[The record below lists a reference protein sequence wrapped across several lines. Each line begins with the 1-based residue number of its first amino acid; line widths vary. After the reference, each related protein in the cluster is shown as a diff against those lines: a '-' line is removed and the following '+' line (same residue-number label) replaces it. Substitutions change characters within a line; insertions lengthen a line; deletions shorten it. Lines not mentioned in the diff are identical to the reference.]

1 MIHSRKRIK
10 SLPTKEQVE
19 TERKRYRWK
28 KAYFKALRGTISVLT
43 YMAAVA
49 ALIATLVLP
58 VLQIEGTSM
67 EPPLVNGDIV
77 LLTKTTAFGRGDI
90 CGFAW
95 NNKILIKRVIGIPG
109 DWIEI
114 DTDGTVYLNGEKLD
128 EPYAEQIAFGE
139 CDLEFPYQVPQE
151 QYFVLGDMA
160 GFAARGKHTIAIAG
174 AIAVGILIL
183 DAAITM
189 IKKMHKKVLPRVI
202 MICSFVAMLLINI
215 FSWNFSSISL
225 MLVAAVVSLTIFI
238 LQGAQHQLPVGSFLQ
253 GYATA

>member
-1 MIHSRKRIK
+1 MKGKWQRKTAIP
-10 SLPTKEQVE
+10 SLDQIAA
-19 TERKRYRWK
+19 ERKRYRWQ

-67 EPPLVNGDIV
+67 EPTLVNGDIV
-77 LLTKTTAFGRGDI
+77 LLIKTTALGRGDI
-90 CGFAW
+90 CGFSW

-139 CDLEFPYQVPQE
+139 CDLEFPFQVPQE
-151 QYFVLGDMA
+151 QYFVLGDM
-160 GFAARGKHTIAIAG
+160 RE
-174 AIAVGILIL
+174 
-183 DAAITM
+183 
-189 IKKMHKKVLPRVI
+189 
-202 MICSFVAMLLINI
+202 
-215 FSWNFSSISL
+215 SSIDSRNTL
-225 MLVAAVVSLTIFI
+225 IGCVEKDQIVGKVFFRIWPFKTIRF
-238 LQGAQHQLPVGSFLQ
+238 FK
-253 GYATA
+253 